1 MHILHK
7 QSKKPVNTPV
17 REKLRFLPIRLS
29 DKVRHCVEERSILDF
44 KQQYFQIWTDAWGL
58 HKKYSGT
65 SADSEKAWQ
74 QLDGECEAL
83 DAKYKGTSEQV
94 FLQSL
99 LLAVC
104 AELERSARDA
114 EKKQTQHTAEQP

>member
-29 DKVRHCVEERSILDF
+29 DKVRPCVEERRTLDF
-44 KQQYFQIWTDAWGL
+44 KQEYFSIWQEVWTL
-58 HKKYSGT
+58 HKKYFGIRQQ
-65 SADSEKAWQ
+65 DERWQ
-74 QLDGECEAL
+74 QLDRECESI
-83 DAKYKGTSEQV
+83 DKKYQGKPEQK

-99 LLAVC
+99 LLSVV
-104 AELERSARDA
+104 AELERSKD
-114 EKKQTQHTAEQP
+114 EKN

>member
-29 DKVRHCVEERSILDF
+29 DKVRHCVEERRTLDF
-44 KQQYFQIWTDAWGL
+44 KQRYFQIWQEVWGL
-58 HKKYSGT
+58 HKKYFGIRQQ
-65 SADSEKAWQ
+65 DEQRWQ
-74 QLDGECEAL
+74 LLDRECEAL

-99 LLAVC
+99 LLAVT
-104 AELERSARDA
+104 AELERSAKYVR
-114 EKKQTQHTAEQP
+114 